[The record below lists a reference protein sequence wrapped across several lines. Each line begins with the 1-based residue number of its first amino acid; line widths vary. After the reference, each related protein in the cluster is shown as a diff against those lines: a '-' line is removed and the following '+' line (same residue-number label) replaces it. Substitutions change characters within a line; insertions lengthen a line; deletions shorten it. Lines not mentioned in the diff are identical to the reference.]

1 MKSGS
6 LVKPILLSS
15 IFFLLMLSLLISS
28 VAAIGVYPLCL
39 TKGQVLRFSLCNP
52 TIADRVCTKALC
64 QYCISES
71 SPGIYCPASLNAC
84 NTGSQDCVYL
94 STPTPTQVLIN
105 ITLTEPINNYNITVT
120 STNSISFKFKVTNS
134 SLLSSCN
141 LFIND
146 TNLASNQTKLS
157 SSINTIQVNV
167 NPSSPGNYNWYIRCT
182 NKSGSS
188 FYSENR
194 NLIISPNSNNNNSTN
209 STNSTSPVFYNV
221 NALTPQN
228 QSQFSEGIISFS
240 YNLSNLSST
249 TLKTCNLLI
258 NGNIV
263 NSTNSTSTPGISN
276 KENIISQNLSAGSY
290 YWNINC
296 ISKVSNP
303 SKNYSSEKRLIT
315 ITSSTPTNPTNP
327 TDGGSSGGGSSGGGG
342 GGGGSSSSSSQ
353 PICLSSVWNC
363 TKWTAC
369 KNSSQTRVC
378 TLTRTD
384 CKAQTKPEESVKCI
398 QVNPNNNQDNNNS
411 NNANTPSN
419 SGSEASEN
427 NPSRISGITGAFIGS
442 LSNQKVWLPIAIIIA
457 VVILLIIIQ
466 LIRKNL
472 IKK

>member
-15 IFFLLMLSLLISS
+15 IFFLLMLSLLVSS
-28 VAAIGVYPLCL
+28 ITALGVYPLCL
-39 TKGQVLRFSLCNP
+39 TKGQIVRFSLCNP
-52 TIADRVCTKALC
+52 TIVDRVCTKALC

-84 NTGSQDCVYL
+84 NTGSQECVYL
-94 STPTPTQVLIN
+94 SNPTPTQVRIN

-141 LFIND
+141 LFINE
-146 TNLASNQTKLS
+146 AQVSQNQTKIS

-167 NPSSPGNYNWYIRCT
+167 NPSSPGNYIWYIRCT

-194 NLIISPNSNNNNSTN
+194 NLIISPNSTSNNNNSTN

-228 QSQFSEGIISFS
+228 QSLFSEGIVSFS

-249 TLKTCNLLI
+249 TLKTCNLI
-258 NGNIV
+258 IDGNIV

-276 KENIISQNLSAGSY
+276 RENIISQNLSAGSY

-315 ITSSTPTNPTNP
+315 VTSNTPTNP
-327 TDGGSSGGGSSGGGG
+327 TDGGNTGGGSSGGGG
-342 GGGGSSSSSSQ
+342 GGGGGSYSSSQ

-369 KNSSQTRVC
+369 KNSTQTRVC

-398 QVNPNNNQDNNNS
+398 QANANNNQDNNNS
-411 NNANTPSN
+411 NNANASDPS
-419 SGSEASEN
+419 SSTSEN
-427 NPSRISGITGAFIGS
+427 NPKVASGITGAFIGS
-442 LSNQKVWLPIAIIIA
+442 LSNQKVWLPIVIIIA
-457 VVILLIIIQ
+457 IVILLIIIQ
-466 LIRKNL
+466 LIRKF
-472 IKK
+472 IGKK